1 MLILMEEIGN
11 KREKWLI
18 NLINITFQVF
28 QDLKFVLKMIYI
40 KIIILNNI

>member
-40 KIIILNNI
+40 MNITLNNI